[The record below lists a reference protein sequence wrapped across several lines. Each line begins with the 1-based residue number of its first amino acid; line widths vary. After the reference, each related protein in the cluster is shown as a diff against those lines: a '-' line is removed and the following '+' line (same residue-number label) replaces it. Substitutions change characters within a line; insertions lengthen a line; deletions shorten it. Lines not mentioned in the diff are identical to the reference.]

1 MREIL
6 GRRRRLRFRRKRREE
21 RAERETQVV
30 AQLDAALLCA
40 TEWDW
45 PVLPGVG
52 LRAARP
58 RGVGA
63 RALLGAP
70 AAVACA
76 CPDPQ
81 CVVPGAHPFDPGLL
95 AATTDARMIRWW
107 WSGRPDAPVL
117 LATGGRAPCAVS
129 LPAVAGARAL
139 AALDALGMRLGPV
152 VASPTRWAIL
162 VAPYSLER
170 LGELLYT
177 KDSVP
182 SSLRFHGEGGYL
194 PLPPSTTGTGQ
205 VRWERAP
212 LAGSARPW
220 LPDVEAVVD
229 ALVEAS
235 TSLPGGGSKLAY

>member
-6 GRRRRLRFRRKRREE
+6 GRRRRLRFRRKGREE
-21 RAERETQVV
+21 RAERDAVV
-30 AQLDAALLCA
+30 AQLDSALLCA

-52 LRAARP
+52 LRTAASKAT
-58 RGVGA
+58 GA

-70 AAVACA
+70 AAVTCA

-107 WSGRPDAPVL
+107 WGERPGAPVL

-194 PLPPSTTGTGQ
+194 PLPPSTIGSGQ

-235 TSLPGGGSKLAY
+235 TSTPGGGSRLTY

>member
-6 GRRRRLRFRRKRREE
+6 GMRRRLRFRRTGRTE
-21 RAERETQVV
+21 
-30 AQLDAALLCA
+30 QLRTALTCA
-40 TEWDW
+40 VDWQW

-52 LRAARP
+52 LKAAGG
-58 RGVGA
+58 RGDRG
-63 RALLGAP
+63 RG
-70 AAVACA
+70 CA
-76 CPDPQ
+76 CPDPE

-95 AATTDARMIRWW
+95 AATTDERMVRWW
-107 WSGRPDAPVL
+107 WTNRPDAPVV

-139 AALDALGMRLGPV
+139 SVLDDWGMRLGPV
-152 VASPTRWAIL
+152 VATPTRLALL
-162 VAPYSLER
+162 VAPYGLEQ

-194 PLPPSTTGTGQ
+194 MLPPSVVGTGQ
-205 VRWERAP
+205 VRWERPP
-212 LAGSARPW
+212 LPGSAKPW

-229 ALVEAS
+229 ALVDAS
-235 TSLPGGGSKLAY
+235 ASAPGGGSRLAY

>member
-6 GRRRRLRFRRKRREE
+6 GRRRRLRFRRTRRTE
-21 RAERETQVV
+21 
-30 AQLDAALLCA
+30 QLDAALTCA
-40 TEWDW
+40 TEWQW

-52 LRAARP
+52 LKAAGS
-58 RGVGA
+58 RGDRG
-63 RALLGAP
+63 RG
-70 AAVACA
+70 CA
-76 CPDPQ
+76 CPDPE

-95 AATTDARMIRWW
+95 AATTDARMVRWW
-107 WSGRPDAPVL
+107 WTNRPDAPVVM
-117 LATGGRAPCAVS
+117 ATGGRAPCAVS

-139 AALDALGMRLGPV
+139 SVLDGWGMRLGPV
-152 VASPTRWAIL
+152 VATPTRFALL
-162 VAPYSLER
+162 VAPYGMEQ

-194 PLPPSTTGTGQ
+194 VLPPSVAGTGQ

-229 ALVEAS
+229 ALVDAS
-235 TSLPGGGSKLAY
+235 AAAPGGGSRLAY